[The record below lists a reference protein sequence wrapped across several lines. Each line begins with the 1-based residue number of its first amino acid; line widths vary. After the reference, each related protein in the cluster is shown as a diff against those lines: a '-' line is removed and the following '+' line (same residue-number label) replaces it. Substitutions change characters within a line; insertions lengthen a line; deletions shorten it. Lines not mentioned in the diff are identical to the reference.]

1 MSAKVTLGKTLSNG
15 IFSVL
20 FASFEEVICG
30 IHFDLPLTIIELQVV
45 ISSNPILVSPFC
57 QRNFLGLTEILTRQ
71 QSFIAYV
78 NSYG

>member
-45 ISSNPILVSPFC
+45 ISCNVILANQFC
-57 QRNFLGLTEILTRQ
+57 QT
-71 QSFIAYV
+71 
-78 NSYG
+78 NSGELKGF